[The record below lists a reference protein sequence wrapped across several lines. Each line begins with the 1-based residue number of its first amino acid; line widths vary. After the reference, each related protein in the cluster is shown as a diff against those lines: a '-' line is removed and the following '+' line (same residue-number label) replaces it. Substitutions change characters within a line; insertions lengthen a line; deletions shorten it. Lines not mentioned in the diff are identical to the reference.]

1 MNPRGTTVNGSQG
14 QCRMTVSPR
23 ARLHA
28 ACSEAQQRRLEEMQT
43 QWHVVFAS
51 EAKDALVRRLLPTLP
66 EVALPVGQ
74 AASAGHAWQQRSEE
88 LLARRREQQ
97 RLEGLGASTCTRAAR
112 PFRTA
117 APFPCRDSPCQRA
130 CGDDNDTV
138 ALAARRVEA
147 GGAARRRRRYGG
159 AGGVAGPHGRARA
172 AAVRARDRAAARAA
186 PGPRAALRASQRSAG
201 GAGTGAADA

>member
-1 MNPRGTTVNGSQG
+1 
-14 QCRMTVSPR
+14 
-23 ARLHA
+23 
-28 ACSEAQQRRLEEMQT
+28 MQT

-66 EVALPVGQ
+66 EAALPAGQ
-74 AASAGHAWQQRSEE
+74 AALVGHAWQQWSDRSDLTAVSEE

-112 PFRTA
+112 PFHTA

-138 ALAARRVEA
+138 ALAELKREAQRA
-147 GGAARRRRRYGG
+147 GGGGMEELEAR
-159 AGGVAGPHGRARA
+159 PGRADEHAPRPFARA
-172 AAVRARDRAAARAA
+172 IEPPLEQPLARARLFVRR
-186 PGPRAALRASQRSAG
+186 G
-201 GAGTGAADA
+201 